1 MKMTQYVLLIVL
13 GVALG
18 IGAYALFS
26 VIAPGPKAPSQDE
39 LIGGKTKEEI
49 AEEFLRDLEA
59 GVYDD
64 YEPAE
69 TTIE

>member
-1 MKMTQYVLLIVL
+1 MKMTHYAMLILL

-26 VIAPGPKAPSQDE
+26 VIAPEPKEPSQDD
-39 LIGGKTKEEI
+39 LIGGKSKEEI

-64 YEPAE
+64 YKPAE
-69 TTIE
+69 ATIE